1 LETFLYILFFVSCV
15 VLIISVLL
23 QPGKT
28 DAGALFTSGVSSA
41 AMNPRGTAS
50 VLSKLT
56 IVAAITFML
65 SALLISLPA
74 ITGRSSV
81 LDSQSQAPPTST
93 TGNSNVNDNA
103 ANANS
108 DVNANTSNVSL
119 SNSEENTASN
129 KKDSADENKGAT
141 EEKKDETKSDDKK
154 PNSVESENE
163 EAKKD
168 GADNTEEK
176 DDK

>member
-1 LETFLYILFFVSCV
+1 METFLYILFFVSCI

-56 IVAAITFML
+56 IVAVITFML

-93 TGNSNVNDNA
+93 GNSNVNANA

-119 SNSEENTASN
+119 SNSEENAASN
-129 KKDSADENKGAT
+129 KEDSADENKGAT
-141 EEKKDETKSDDKK
+141 EEKKDETKSDDK
-154 PNSVESENE
+154 SENE
-163 EAKKD
+163 EAKQD